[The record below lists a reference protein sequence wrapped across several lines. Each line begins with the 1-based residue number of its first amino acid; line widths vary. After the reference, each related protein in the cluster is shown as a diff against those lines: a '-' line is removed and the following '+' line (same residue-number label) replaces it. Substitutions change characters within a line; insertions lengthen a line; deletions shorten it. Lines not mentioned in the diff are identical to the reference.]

1 MKVNKNEE
9 KQGIRHRKDAE
20 WLTYDICAYYMD
32 KAKAIPD
39 KSMSN
44 ITFRSLCY
52 ELKERCDI
60 TELQAINILNGYFIS
75 EYVSIYERMR
85 NPENIKYKSDDKREY
100 LEWLARQED
109 KHNGLDDYI
118 LMDEV
123 KEDMKM
129 DKNKESID
137 DYLQNIDYSSL
148 KTELEGLDE
157 KQALD
162 LVKEKMHKV
171 ESADAQ
177 MSFSMM
183 RRDEEEITVSI

>member
-20 WLTYDICAYYMD
+20 WLTYDTCAYYMD

-44 ITFRSLCY
+44 STFRSLCY

-118 LMDEV
+118 LMDE
-123 KEDMKM
+123 D
-129 DKNKESID
+129 
-137 DYLQNIDYSSL
+137 
-148 KTELEGLDE
+148 
-157 KQALD
+157 
-162 LVKEKMHKV
+162 
-171 ESADAQ
+171 
-177 MSFSMM
+177 
-183 RRDEEEITVSI
+183 